1 MKSFVSALALCSSL
15 LAVLGLWLFPATQA
29 KEDPIIVL
37 LNLPA
42 PPPPNPWVR
51 TPSGSHPPAFYDKES
66 PPPDDAPIEDLM
78 DYWSRIGGGYQE
90 LGYNP
95 KPSDRALG
103 RILREIEREPRRI
116 VEFVNV
122 LVDDR
127 RGTEL
132 ARDIYRQ
139 MTAST
144 EEEREIRR
152 QLKSWLAMNSDEF
165 AEDLEKKALQVKDV
179 GDYVGNHD
187 ELLALAKVD
196 WDRAAPIV
204 NRLYNDGTQKVSK
217 TLATWAL
224 YKNALQTGGSD
235 VDRYRDEL
243 KAVVEDKKAG
253 AGARDL
259 ALDALI
265 KEQEWSGRDDW
276 YYSLLE
282 DETLHN
288 LVVDGRSYTGLTTM
302 MYYTSDE
309 GHVAKM
315 LELTNSDSILVRSAA
330 VKNLLLRLGR
340 MGEYERNKELRIEIV
355 KALLPWFRDPGWV
368 KEDPSGKQT
377 IVRVLAS
384 IKLPEAV
391 PALIAA
397 VEEVPSANTARYYS
411 EANRAVNAAAMAAN
425 SAAVA
430 ANSPPNAT
438 FGLSGASDANIA
450 NTEAIYTYNP
460 LRSQAIMALD
470 MQGDA
475 RAVPALRRVLT
486 QVQEYERQ
494 SVVKALVSCNGF
506 TIDEQVAAIDFLA
519 RSSGEVATSEA
530 VEPGAYDYST
540 AKGRAEMALRTT
552 VASQRTQVTQ
562 TEETED
568 ADEEFNSYGTIEEE
582 PESPAQS
589 PAEYREPPQ
598 KPMTGED
605 LSYMLGSQLLSNENP
620 SDELVRGVVARIDAY
635 DKRDPVTAETMRRI
649 LMSWNG
655 RAVNAL
661 LLRDLKVGRSDAD
674 SVVKLLSVRKQM
686 REGQMSDITDAR
698 NGGPLAQGVAPCL
711 MEDAASM
718 EVVLDSGGDQAKAAL
733 LACARLIRA
742 KLAIPKVA
750 SVLKSPNK
758 VLALAAERYLESE
771 DSPEAR
777 AIILG
782 MYPNQARILGAKT
795 SFETNGTTG
804 TPGKFLTALFA
815 SVSPYF
821 AAEEYAYSTF
831 NYDASFVEA
840 EKRLQREVL
849 TNPELIGVYA
859 YGRSFVHIYKDRV
872 VFSWSDDP
880 ARYRERV
887 LEQNEWENL
896 MAYLAHY
903 DVDKLPPFLACTGE
917 CDSFQL
923 LMLSRNGGRRVFAK
937 TSEPPPEFIAGLD
950 KIFEEMRQRP
960 AKLKY
965 YAASAVP
972 GLEVHFADD
981 QLAATTVWKDGA
993 DIRVLVTDENRSK
1006 VIESEIAK
1014 LQEEAEASL
1023 EEGADNSAHYQKFY
1037 KMREDRKYDSF
1048 GWFRLAGDA
1057 LGEAVP
1063 QPQQAEYIPLKDGF
1077 SPPAAWG
1084 QWRAKTPN
1092 LEIRGDETGLYKITA
1107 GRVTRIRSGNYSDPV
1122 VTTNGRWVIA
1132 AKYTD
1137 DTGMNLVR
1145 VSLLN
1150 NREFPIRSG
1159 DYSISRPVA
1168 YIASVNKVLVTSYS
1182 EEDHHDE
1189 YVDENYKESA
1199 YDDGRGYYFLD
1210 PDTGAVTKSV
1220 GEVRPVAQQ
1229 TFRALQP
1236 TGAPGEFWAALPRG
1250 TAGTLVGRYSTRTFT
1265 FKPVLKLPKII
1276 FDSTEMWVDEGAQ
1289 RIWFTYQGHVLSA
1302 PLK

>member
-1 MKSFVSALALCSSL
+1 MKSFVSALVLCSSL
-15 LAVLGLWLFPATQA
+15 LAVLGLWLFPVAQA
-29 KEDPIIVL
+29 KEDPIIAL

-66 PPPDDAPIEDLM
+66 PPPDDATIEDLM
-78 DYWSRIGGGYQE
+78 DYWSRQSGGYQE

-95 KPSDRALG
+95 QPSDRALG

-116 VEFVNV
+116 VEFVN
-122 LVDDR
+122 LLGDDR

-139 MTAST
+139 MSGST

-152 QLKSWLAMNSDEF
+152 QLKNWLTMNSDEF
-165 AEDLEKKALQVKDV
+165 AEDLEKKASQTKDV
-179 GDYVGNHD
+179 GEYVSNHE

-196 WDRAAPIV
+196 WERAAPIV

-302 MYYTSDE
+302 MYYTGDE

-315 LELTNSDSILVRSAA
+315 LELTNSDNISVRSAA

-340 MGEYERNKELRIEIV
+340 MGDYERNKEVRIEIV

-377 IVRVLAS
+377 LVRVLGS
-384 IKLPEAV
+384 VKLPEAV

-397 VEEVPSANTARYYS
+397 LDEVQTSNTRYYGSANAAS
-411 EANRAVNAAAMAAN
+411 NAAWTVAN
-425 SAAVA
+425 ALNTASNSTASYGSASNANVA
-430 ANSPPNAT
+430 Y
-438 FGLSGASDANIA
+438 
-450 NTEAIYTYNP
+450 TEATYTYNP

-470 MQGDA
+470 MQADA
-475 RAVPALRRVLT
+475 RAVPALRRLLM

-494 SVVKALVSCNGF
+494 SVVKALLSCNGF
-506 TIDEQVAAIDFLA
+506 TIDEQVAAIEFLA
-519 RSSGEVATSEA
+519 RSAGDIATSDN

-552 VASQRTQVTQ
+552 VASQRTQMVQ
-562 TEETED
+562 NEETED
-568 ADEEFNSYGTIEEE
+568 ADEEFESYGTAEEA
-582 PESPAQS
+582 PESPVQQ
-589 PAEYREPPQ
+589 PAEYSEPPQ

-620 SDELVRGVVARIDAY
+620 NDELVRGVVARIEAY

-674 SVVKLLSVRKQM
+674 AVVKLVSVRKQM
-686 REGQMSDITDAR
+686 REWQMSDIADAR

-711 MEDAASM
+711 LEDAASM
-718 EVVLDSGGDQAKAAL
+718 EAVLDSGGDQAKAAL

-742 KLAIPKVA
+742 QLLVPKVA
-750 SVLKSPNK
+750 PLLKSPNK
-758 VLALAAERYLESE
+758 LLALAAERYLESE

-777 AIILG
+777 AVILG
-782 MYPNQARILGAKT
+782 MYPNQAKILGAKT
-795 SFETNGTTG
+795 SFETNGTSP

-821 AAEEYAYSTF
+821 ASEEYAYSTF
-831 NYDASFVEA
+831 SYDASFVEA
-840 EKRLQREVL
+840 EKRLQKEVL
-849 TNPELIGVYA
+849 TDPELIGVYA
-859 YGRSFVHIYKDRV
+859 YGRSFIHIYKDRA

-896 MAYLAHY
+896 KGYLAHY

-917 CDSFQL
+917 CESFQL
-923 LMLSRNGGRRVFAK
+923 LMLSRGGGRRVFAK

-950 KIFEEMRQRP
+950 KIFEDMRQHP

-965 YAASAVP
+965 YAGAAVP

-981 QLAATTVWKDGA
+981 RLAATTIWKDGA
-993 DIRVLVTDENRSK
+993 DLRVLVTDEDRSK
-1006 VIESEIAK
+1006 AIESEIAK

-1023 EEGADNSAHYQKFY
+1023 EEGADNSAYYQKFY

-1057 LGEAVP
+1057 LGGAVP
-1063 QPQQAEYIPLKDGF
+1063 QPLQAEYIPVKDGF
-1077 SPPAAWG
+1077 SPAAAWG
-1084 QWRAKTPN
+1084 QWRAKTHN
-1092 LEIRGDETGLYKITA
+1092 LEVRADDTGIYKITA

-1122 VTTNGRWVIA
+1122 VTSNGRWVIA
-1132 AKYTD
+1132 AKYSD
-1137 DTGMNLVR
+1137 DSGMSLVR
-1145 VSLLN
+1145 VNLLN
-1150 NREFPIRSG
+1150 NREFPIRPG

-1168 YIASVNKVLVTSYS
+1168 YIASVNRFLVTSYS
-1182 EEDHHDE
+1182 EEDHHGE
-1189 YVDENYKESA
+1189 YEDENYNESA

-1210 PDTGAVTKSV
+1210 PDTGAVTRSV
-1220 GEVRPVAQQ
+1220 GEVRPIAQQ
-1229 TFRALQP
+1229 TFRSLQP

-1250 TAGTLVGRYSTRTFT
+1250 TAGTLVGTYSTRTFT
-1265 FKPVLKLPKII
+1265 FKPMLKLPKII
-1276 FDSTEMWVDEGAQ
+1276 FDSTEMWVDQPAQ
-1289 RIWFTYQGHVLSA
+1289 RVWFTYQGHVLSA